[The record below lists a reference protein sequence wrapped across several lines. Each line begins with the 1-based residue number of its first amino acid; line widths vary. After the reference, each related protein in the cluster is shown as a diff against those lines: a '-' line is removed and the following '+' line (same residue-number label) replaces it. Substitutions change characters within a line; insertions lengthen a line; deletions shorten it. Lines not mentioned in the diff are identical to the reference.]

1 MIEEYIIHIIFGK
14 IGETKEGSKME
25 QLIKDIISFV
35 STRDITI
42 IAKDRNGC
50 EYDKF
55 IIIATEILGWL
66 KLEYKR
72 TLWKKE
78 RKYVKQKPLK
88 LNFNYPWCNQ
98 IKDIVE
104 KNDRF
109 KQFFTIDGINL
120 DFSETVTEE
129 EKAKIRKYVYD
140 NYEPFSIE
148 R

>member
-14 IGETKEGSKME
+14 IGKVKEGIKME
-25 QLIKDIISFV
+25 QLIKDIICFM

-42 IAKDRNGC
+42 IAKDANSC
-50 EYDKF
+50 EYDRF
-55 IIIATEILGWL
+55 ITIAMEILGWL
-66 KLEYKR
+66 KLEHKR
-72 TLWKKE
+72 TLWKQEK
-78 RKYVKQKPLK
+78 KYIRQKPLK

-109 KQFFTIDGINL
+109 KQLFTIDGTSL
-120 DFSETVTEE
+120 DFSKTVTEE
-129 EKAKIRKYVYD
+129 EKAEIRKYVYD
-140 NYEPFSIE
+140 NYKPFSIE